1 MANDLKTDLK
11 TFSIQEARRIAL
23 TAQGF
28 ADPRPAPDT
37 VTFKDF
43 DRVMKTVNIV
53 QIDTINVLIRT
64 QYMPFFSRLGPY
76 PQDMLHKYAYEDRN
90 LFEYYAHAAA
100 LTPMSQVPLLRHRM
114 AEWKPWRRWT
124 EIMAESPGLLESI
137 AEEIQAQGPMEVADF
152 DFKGDRYGYWGTS
165 TTKLVL
171 ETLMFQGQFTV
182 SDRLNSARRYDLIER
197 VVPQNILKTEIPRDE
212 ARQKMMKL
220 AISSLGIATDYD
232 LADYYRIR
240 RAEAQA
246 PIKSLLERGEI
257 ERVKVEGIEPPTYAL
272 ANTEPP
278 STSSQRPR
286 HRLPVRLRRLV
297 PQPTRMALRLLLQDR
312 NLRPTQKATLRLL
325 RNALHPRRP
334 LRSTR
339 RPQSRPPKI
348 RPPRPRRIPRTKHR
362 PRRNRPPSSIRTP
375 TPSQLAKPRP
385 HSNRPQRQPNPSPPL
400 RSQKPL
406 ILPSPLRE
414 TIAKL
419 RHSGTS
425 TSFRRK
431 PESTVPFRGE
441 RGREQAKRAR
451 RGMQVGTRGQM
462 DSTQSPAFCN
472 SLLRGRGPG

>member
-23 TAQGF
+23 AAQGF
-28 ADPRPAPDT
+28 AHPRPAPDT

-43 DRVMKTVNIV
+43 DRVMQTVNIV

-114 AEWKPWRRWT
+114 SEWKPWRRWT
-124 EIMAESPGLLESI
+124 EIMAEAPGLLESI

-171 ETLMFQGQFTV
+171 ETLMFQGKFTV

-257 ERVKVEGIEPPTYAL
+257 ERVKVEGIDPPTYAL
-272 ANTEPP
+272 PNIEPP
-278 STSSQRPR
+278 STPLNARAIVSPFDSVAWYRNRLEWFFDFFYKIEIYVPPKKRRYGYYVMPFILGDRFAARVDLKADRPKS
-286 HRLPVRLRRLV
+286 VLRV
-297 PQPTRMALRLLLQDR
+297 PGAFLEQNTDQDATAHHLASELQLLANWLNLDRIVIGRKGNLIPALRSAV
-312 NLRPTQKATLRLL
+312 KTL
-325 RNALHPRRP
+325 
-334 LRSTR
+334 
-339 RPQSRPPKI
+339 
-348 RPPRPRRIPRTKHR
+348 
-362 PRRNRPPSSIRTP
+362 
-375 TPSQLAKPRP
+375 
-385 HSNRPQRQPNPSPPL
+385 
-400 RSQKPL
+400 
-406 ILPSPLRE
+406 
-414 TIAKL
+414 
-419 RHSGTS
+419 
-425 TSFRRK
+425 
-431 PESTVPFRGE
+431 
-441 RGREQAKRAR
+441 
-451 RGMQVGTRGQM
+451 
-462 DSTQSPAFCN
+462 
-472 SLLRGRGPG
+472 